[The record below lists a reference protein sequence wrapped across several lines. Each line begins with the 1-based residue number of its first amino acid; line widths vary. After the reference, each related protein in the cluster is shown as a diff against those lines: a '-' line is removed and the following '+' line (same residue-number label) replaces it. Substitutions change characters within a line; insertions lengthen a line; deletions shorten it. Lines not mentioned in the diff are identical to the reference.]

1 MAIRGTSSG
10 DTTPYSTCSVQLS
23 PCHKIKRAR
32 SWCCLRPPLPAGVV
46 PGFGGWA
53 VGAGLQE
60 RPAWCALCCWRHG
73 EKSVCREYTSVTQG
87 ASVMLLTVKGPFPAA
102 ALSCLGCGVKTCETA
117 AVHCFWAQLAGWAA
131 PQQTKGER
139 LWLLHACSTTPATG
153 LCQIGAMLV
162 GKAWP
167 QGRNC
172 CPLRGHRSD

>member
-1 MAIRGTSSG
+1 MQCAVV
-10 DTTPYSTCSVQLS
+10 SVPQNQKGPL
-23 PCHKIKRAR
+23 
-32 SWCCLRPPLPAGVV
+32 LVLPAAATACWCGAW
-46 PGFGGWA
+46 FWGWA

-139 LWLLHACSTTPATG
+139 GCGCCMHAAHPQQQDCARLVPCLL
-153 LCQIGAMLV
+153 
-162 GKAWP
+162 
-167 QGRNC
+167 GRHG
-172 CPLRGHRSD
+172 PRDGTAAL